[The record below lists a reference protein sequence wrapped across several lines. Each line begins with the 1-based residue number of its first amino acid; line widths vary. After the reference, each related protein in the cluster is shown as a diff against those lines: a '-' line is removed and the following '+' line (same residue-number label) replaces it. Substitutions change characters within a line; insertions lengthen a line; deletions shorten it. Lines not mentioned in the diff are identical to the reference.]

1 MFVTTLI
8 VLAVCSLALFNGR
21 SFAAYATYVD
31 LDLAN
36 RKTLNQMVKDF
47 RMIRSVTGYSTNRI
61 IMRDFNSNVLEY
73 AYDNSAQTLSRTKDG
88 NTTTLLKACNRLNF
102 VLTTRDLSNGTLNF
116 FPCTNI
122 SDCKA
127 ITVNWCSSRT
137 YLGVNSDDMPQTATV
152 VMRN

>member
-1 MFVTTLI
+1 MKRNP
-8 VLAVCSLALFNGR
+8 APADPRPES
-21 SFAAYATYVD
+21 
-31 LDLAN
+31 
-36 RKTLNQMVKDF
+36 
-47 RMIRSVTGYSTNRI
+47 
-61 IMRDFNSNVLEY
+61 
-73 AYDNSAQTLSRTKDG
+73 
-88 NTTTLLKACNRLNF
+88 
-102 VLTTRDLSNGTLNF
+102 GTFNF